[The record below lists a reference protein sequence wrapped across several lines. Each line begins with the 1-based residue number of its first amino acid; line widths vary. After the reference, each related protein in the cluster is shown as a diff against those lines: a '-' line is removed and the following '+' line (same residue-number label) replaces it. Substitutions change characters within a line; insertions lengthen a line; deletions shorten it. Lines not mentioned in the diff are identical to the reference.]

1 MSPDQWDTTNQILM
15 LLKYCDPTDVG
26 NKRGIG
32 VGQPALR
39 KIYSKILD
47 GRLMVTLERH
57 CSLSQTQ
64 DGFIRG
70 CDSPLFT
77 LSETLANCKDQR
89 TETFCLFLDMNTAFD
104 TVDHTLLWKKLW
116 DAGVRGRIFRVIREL
131 YNDLE
136 TCVPVNG
143 EPSRSFSIR
152 QEVLQCDV
160 LSTTLFLVYVNGLL
174 CEIQALDA
182 CLY

>member
-1 MSPDQWDTTNQILM
+1 M
-15 LLKYCDPTDVG
+15 LLKYGDLTDVG

-39 KIYSKILD
+39 KIYRKILN
-47 GRLMVTLERH
+47 GRLMATLERH
-57 CSLSQTQ
+57 CSLSQKQ
-64 DGFIRG
+64 HGFMRG

-77 LSETLANCKDQR
+77 LSETLANRKDQR
-89 TETFCLFLDMNTAFD
+89 TETFCLFLDYKKAFD

-116 DAGVRGRIFRVIREL
+116 DAGVRGRLFRVIREL

-136 TCVPVNG
+136 TCVLVNG

-152 QEVLQCDV
+152 QGVIQGDV
-160 LSTTLFLVYVNGLL
+160 LSTTLFLVYVNDLL
-174 CEIQALDA
+174 CEIH
-182 CLY
+182 